1 MSYAYFEFPDYTRV
15 DITHT
20 DNIYYYVRR
29 VIHNLHN
36 ISKYFPV
43 YNASTY
49 VVNREDNPEEVSSI
63 HAELVKDIGT
73 LCIGGTKEF
82 RDELTGIINK
92 LYSQHENQILNGTP
106 VATRCFKL
114 SKPSDGWTDTKKF
127 ELYSYYKITDDS
139 IVEYLT
145 RFSHLSSAVLQEAAD
160 YVINDLDEFF
170 LSHKSEPFES
180 IKSQLYDI
188 LSKVGNIINKMNY
201 IAEAVFLLEHM
212 FYNDLDNSIS
222 EVPHMVTE
230 YKSIT
235 IRLENASHLLFTS
248 NYHNGTFSRNIKEL
262 RRGVEMIGDMIYD
275 STSGFV
281 KNSPIAFIKNS
292 TYHEGIDIC
301 DTIRNDPVLGISV
314 HMGDFQNI
322 YDEFDF
328 RDKCDEYDYFSARMV
343 D

>member
-49 VVNREDNPEEVSSI
+49 VVNREDNPEEVTSI

-127 ELYSYYKITDDS
+127 ELYSYYKITDAS
-139 IVEYLT
+139 IIEYLT
-145 RFSHLSSAVLQEAAD
+145 KFSQLSSAVLQEAAD

-170 LSHKSEPFES
+170 LSHNSEPFES

-235 IRLENASHLLFTS
+235 IHLENASHLLFTS
-248 NYHNGTFSRNIKEL
+248 NYHHGTFSRNIKEL

-292 TYHEGIDIC
+292 VYHEGIDIC